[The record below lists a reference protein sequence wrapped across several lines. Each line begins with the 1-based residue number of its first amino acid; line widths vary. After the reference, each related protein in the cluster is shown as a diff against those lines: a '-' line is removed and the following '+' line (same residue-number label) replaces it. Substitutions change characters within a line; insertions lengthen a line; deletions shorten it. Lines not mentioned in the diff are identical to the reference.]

1 MSPEEFF
8 ADKRFAALLFAHI
21 TRLLDSIGPTTLRVS
36 KSQIAFRRRR
46 AFAWVWMPEQYLHRP
61 AAPLVLSIALPYR
74 DGSLRWKQVVEPHS
88 GHFMHHLE
96 VFTHNDLDTEVHS
109 WLQQGWEAA
118 G

>member
-1 MSPEEFF
+1 MSPDEFF
-8 ADKRFAALLFAHI
+8 AEKPRSASLFAHI
-21 TRLLDSIGPTTLRVS
+21 TRLLDIIGPTTLCVS

-46 AFAWVWMPEQYLHRP
+46 AFAWVWMPEQYLRRP

-74 DGSLRWKQVVEPHS
+74 DGSLRWKEVVEPRS

-96 VFTHNDLDTEVHS
+96 VFTHNDLDAEVRS